1 MRFQHLKKSAPGIS
15 LETPSRLGI
24 LLILSALILSAGLW
38 TAHEAGQRTD
48 LRMRRELVRQ
58 ARSIAETISPH
69 DVRTLSFTAEDVNR
83 PEFQRLSS
91 QLGAYAE
98 TTGLR
103 SLYTMALR
111 NRNLV
116 FGPESLKP
124 GDPYFS
130 PPGTVFQNPT
140 GKDFD
145 IFSTGEASI
154 QGPENDEYGTFVTA
168 SVPVL
173 DPITGEVLMV
183 VGLDQEASVW
193 QREVRRA
200 QWVPFLITLL
210 PLGILLAGYFVL
222 QIRQRMSQVY
232 HKHLR
237 HTEAVAC
244 ATIMLMLTLTAALLI
259 DDTEKKSREEDFRA
273 IAQIKAARYI
283 DPLKNI
289 HNYLDALVQFF
300 TSSDN
305 ISRNEFRSY
314 CNPIL
319 ASTPIQTCL
328 WVPEVSPADAASFT
342 AKVRKEDLP
351 GFSIRTSKRP
361 DRLDPA
367 QDERL
372 YPVLYV
378 EPFSGHEKKL
388 GYDLYS
394 EPFCRAVITEVMRAG
409 IAEAVSAG
417 LATATEPVNLEKD
430 PDMPPGFFIFNRVV
444 AKQQQG
450 IVGFFMHPATLFESQ
465 SRHMAGEMSHISV
478 SLFQLHIGET
488 PRWLACSMK
497 GCCRN
502 CWQPHQPDLH
512 ITVPV
517 FAFGKAYSLLI
528 VAEPQWLAAHPL
540 RNGRMALLIGLLL
553 TLLLTTLVATLAN
566 RPALLEKQVQQR
578 TKELHESE
586 ERLELATAAADI
598 GVWDRDIVNNRLI
611 WNERMYPLYGIR
623 PEEFDGT
630 YSAWKKY
637 VHPDDLQAAYTAVIE
652 AEQGKKEFDTE
663 FRIIKAN
670 GETRHIKAFG
680 KVLRANDGRPLRMI
694 GINYD
699 MTDRKQAEQKAKSQL
714 KELNRWYQVT
724 LGREARVLELKR
736 EINELLQRKGEP
748 PRYKETAD
756 SSQKDAKGAPRI

>member
-24 LLILSALILSAGLW
+24 LLILSALILSSGLW
-38 TAHEAGQRTD
+38 MAHESGQRTD

-58 ARSIAETISPH
+58 ARSIAATILPH
-69 DVRTLSFTAEDVNR
+69 DVRALSFTAEDVNR

-91 QLGAYAE
+91 QLSAYAE
-98 TTGLR
+98 ATGLR

-130 PPGTVFQNPT
+130 PPGTVFQSPT
-140 GKDFD
+140 EKDFD
-145 IFSTGEASI
+145 IFRTGEAAI
-154 QGPENDEYGTFVTA
+154 QGPENDEYGTFITA

-173 DPITGEVLMV
+173 DPITGEVLLV
-183 VGLDQEASVW
+183 VGLDQEDSVW
-193 QREVRRA
+193 RREIRKA
-200 QWVPFLITLL
+200 QWLPFLIMLL

-222 QIRQRMSQVY
+222 QIRQRISQVY

-237 HTEAVAC
+237 HTEAVVC
-244 ATIMLMLTLTAALLI
+244 ATIMLLLTLTAALLF
-259 DDTEKKSREEDFRA
+259 DDTEKKSREEAFRA
-273 IAQIKAARYI
+273 IAQIKAARYT
-283 DPLKNI
+283 DPLKNV
-289 HNYLDALVQFF
+289 HDHLDALGQFF
-300 TSSDN
+300 ASSDN
-305 ISRNEFRSY
+305 INRDEFRSY
-314 CNPIL
+314 CKPIL
-319 ASTPIQTCL
+319 DSTPIQTCL
-328 WVPEVSPADAASFT
+328 WVPEVPPAEAASFA

-351 GFSIRTSKRP
+351 GFSIRTAKQS
-361 DRLDPA
+361 RLPAPA
-367 QDERL
+367 QDEPL
-372 YPVLYV
+372 YPILYV
-378 EPFSGHEKKL
+378 EPLSGHEKDL

-394 EPFCRAVITEVMRAG
+394 EPFCRTAITEVVRTG

-417 LATATEPVNLEKD
+417 QATATDPVNLAKD
-430 PDMPPGFFIFNRVV
+430 TDTPPGFFIFNRVV
-444 AKQQQG
+444 AKQQRG
-450 IVGFFMHPATLFESQ
+450 VVGFFMNPATLFESQ
-465 SRHMAGEMSHISV
+465 SRYMVGEMSHISV
-478 SLFQLHIGET
+478 SLFQLHTDET

-497 GCCRN
+497 KCRQN
-502 CWQPHQPDLH
+502 FWEKQQTIMH
-512 ITVPV
+512 IVVPV

-528 VAEPQWLAAHPL
+528 AAEPQWLAAHPL
-540 RNGRMALLIGLLL
+540 RNGRMVLVLGLLL
-553 TLLLTTLVATLAN
+553 TLLLTTLVATIAN

-578 TKELHESE
+578 TKELHDSE

-630 YSAWKKY
+630 YLTWKKCI
-637 VHPDDLQAAYTAVIE
+637 HPEDLEAVSTAVAE
-652 AEQGKKEFDTE
+652 AEQGKKEFNTE
-663 FRIIKAN
+663 FRIIRAD

-680 KVLRANDGRPLRMI
+680 KILRADDGSPLRMI

-699 MTDRKQAEQKAKSQL
+699 ITDRREAEHQAQSQL

-724 LGREARVLELKR
+724 LGREIRVLELKR
-736 EINELLQRKGEP
+736 EINELLQRMNAP
-748 PRYKETAD
+748 PRYQETVDGSQED
-756 SSQKDAKGAPRI
+756 SKGVPRI